1 MGEHLPKMDVA
12 TLRAEGK
19 MDAYFTTEIN
29 GKKVKTSSVT
39 T

>member
-1 MGEHLPKMDVA
+1 MGEHLPKMDSN
-12 TLRAEGK
+12 GK

-29 GKKVKTSSVT
+29 GKKVKTSIVT

>member
-1 MGEHLPKMDVA
+1 MGEHLPKMD
-12 TLRAEGK
+12 RARFGGEGK

-29 GKKVKTSSVT
+29 GKKVKTSIVT